1 MSRSSERSHG
11 GGEKARVLRGEK
23 EALQSAAADLTP
35 KRHLFFFFFFFH
47 LLFLVGVYLLSPRKG
62 KDRFLR
68 DREEFVGR
76 RRGVLKHCAFGNR
89 AGPAG

>member
-11 GGEKARVLRGEK
+11 GGEKARVLGGEK
-23 EALQSAAADLTP
+23 EALQSAAADLMP
-35 KRHLFFFFFFFH
+35 KRHLSFFFFFTF
-47 LLFLVGVYLLSPRKG
+47 LFLVGVYLLSPRKG